1 MSSRHLWCNLPL
13 LTFSGVPSLN
23 LLTLLWMKSRRH
35 PRFPIGTKNKFENIK
50 SCPTIKK
57 LFFLPIPT
65 RQSLPFEGSQLAA
78 LIGSGLWQPGPAKR
92 VSLSSRESLRQSKRV
107 SKRIQFF
114 LPQRN
119 CCRCTFAARRKIYG
133 AEIMAR
139 KIMARKNKLMTK
151 EDANNENQGPA
162 SSFPAEFVA

>member
-1 MSSRHLWCNLPL
+1 MSSRHLRCNLPL

-23 LLTLLWMKSRRH
+23 LLTLHQMKSRRH
-35 PRFPIGTKNKFENIK
+35 PRFAIGTKNKFEKIK

-92 VSLSSRESLRQSKRV
+92 VSFSSRESLRQLSLNESQKNP
-107 SKRIQFF
+107 IF

-119 CCRCTFAARRKIYG
+119 CCRCTFAASRKIYG

-162 SSFPAEFVA
+162 SFFPT